1 MGLSENLSSREKV
14 SAMKEEAKFHWAEG
28 IKLATEAIKMLFYLN
43 GAAAIS
49 VITFI
54 GNLKQR
60 SEPLIFAMQLFAF
73 GAALAPAAL
82 AIGYLSQMYFG
93 NSQPVFEPGQKRTGA
108 TLFHVLVYLA
118 IFMAW
123 AMFIAG
129 ARYAA
134 IGFGALSF

>member
-1 MGLSENLSSREKV
+1 
-14 SAMKEEAKFHWAEG
+14 MKEEAKFHWAEG
-28 IKLATEAIKMLFYLN
+28 IKLATEAVKMLFLLN

-60 SEPLIFAMQLFAF
+60 SDPLILAMQLFAF

-93 NSQPVFEPGQKRTGA
+93 NVQPVFEPGQKRRGA
-108 TLFHVLVYLA
+108 SVFHILVYLA

-123 AMFIAG
+123 ALFLAG